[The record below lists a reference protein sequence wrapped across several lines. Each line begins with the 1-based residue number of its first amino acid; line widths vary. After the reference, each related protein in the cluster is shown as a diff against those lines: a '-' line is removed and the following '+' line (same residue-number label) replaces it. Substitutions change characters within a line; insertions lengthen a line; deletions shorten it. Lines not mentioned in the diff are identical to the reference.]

1 MQREDIKSYKDACK
15 CIGRK
20 PRQYKDVH
28 MNAYEQLTTIIA
40 ALNFIANDNK
50 PWYYKVGI
58 DSGYYYLYVFISNY
72 LDAEAGKALFCFRSA
87 HWGGHSTVHVGTSLQ
102 LKEYDDAEYLK
113 TNFTNL
119 LFDWFR
125 K

>member
-20 PRQYKDVH
+20 PRQYKDAH
-28 MNAYEQLTTIIA
+28 MNTYEQLTTVIA
-40 ALNFIANDNK
+40 ALNFIANSNK
-50 PWYYKVGI
+50 PWQHDIPHWYIWYR
-58 DSGYYYLYVFISNY
+58 SGGAGLLSVHSNFGLGY
-72 LDAEAGKALFCFRSA
+72 
-87 HWGGHSTVHVGTSLQ
+87 STADVGTQLR
-102 LKEYDDAEYLK
+102 LKERDDADYLK
-113 TNFTNL
+113 KNFTDL

>member
-20 PRQYKDVH
+20 PRQYKDAH
-28 MNAYEQLTTIIA
+28 MNTYEQLTTVIA
-40 ALNFIANDNK
+40 ALNFIANNNK
-50 PWYYKVGI
+50 PWQHELHKGI
-58 DSGYYYLYVFISNY
+58 PHWYIWYSDAGLLYVDSDDG
-72 LDAEAGKALFCFRSA
+72 L
-87 HWGGHSTVHVGTSLQ
+87 GGFNAAVGTQLR
-102 LKEYDDAEYLK
+102 LKERDNADYLRK
-113 TNFTNL
+113 NFTDL

>member
-20 PRQYKDVH
+20 PRQYKDTD
-28 MNAYEQLTTIIA
+28 MNTYEQLTTVIA

-50 PWYYKVGI
+50 PWQHKLHKGIPYSYVWYYGGRWSNDTLLGKFYLSADTVI
-58 DSGYYYLYVFISNY
+58 SSGNTNINTQL
-72 LDAEAGKALFCFRSA
+72 R
-87 HWGGHSTVHVGTSLQ
+87 
-102 LKEYDDAEYLK
+102 LKERDDAEYLR
-113 TNFTNL
+113 TNFADL

>member
-20 PRQYKDVH
+20 PRQYKDAH
-28 MNAYEQLTTIIA
+28 MNTYEQLTTVIA
-40 ALNFIANDNK
+40 ALNFIANNNK
-50 PWYYKVGI
+50 PWQHELHKGI
-58 DSGYYYLYVFISNY
+58 PHWYIWYST
-72 LDAEAGKALFCFRSA
+72 AGLLGVYSSY
-87 HWGGHSTVHVGTSLQ
+87 GLGHSYANVGTQLR
-102 LKEYDDAEYLK
+102 LKERDNADYLRK
-113 TNFTNL
+113 NFTDL

>member
-20 PRQYKDVH
+20 PRQYKDAH
-28 MNAYEQLTTIIA
+28 MNTYEQLTTVIA
-40 ALNFIANDNK
+40 ALNFIANSNK
-50 PWYYKVGI
+50 PWQHELHKDIPHWYIWYRGSDAGLLSVY
-58 DSGYYYLYVFISNY
+58 SGTGLGNS
-72 LDAEAGKALFCFRSA
+72 DAGV
-87 HWGGHSTVHVGTSLQ
+87 STQLR
-102 LKEYDDAEYLK
+102 LKERDDADYLK
-113 TNFTNL
+113 KNFTDL

>member
-20 PRQYKDVH
+20 PRQYKDAH
-28 MNAYEQLTTIIA
+28 MNTYEQLTTVIA
-40 ALNFIANDNK
+40 ALNFIANSNK
-50 PWYYKVGI
+50 PWQHELHKDIPHWYIWYRSSRAGLRYVY
-58 DSGYYYLYVFISNY
+58 SRSELGYS
-72 LDAEAGKALFCFRSA
+72 DA
-87 HWGGHSTVHVGTSLQ
+87 TVGTQLR
-102 LKEYDDAEYLK
+102 LKERDDADYLK
-113 TNFTNL
+113 KNFTDL

>member
-20 PRQYKDVH
+20 PRQYKDVD
-28 MNAYEQLTTIIA
+28 MNTYEQLTTIIA

-50 PWYYKVGI
+50 PWQHELHKGI
-58 DSGYYYLYVFISNY
+58 GYWYVWYGRYWYN
-72 LDAEAGKALFCFRSA
+72 DTHAGLFCLDSDNGEGDA
-87 HWGGHSTVHVGTSLQ
+87 DTDIGTHLR
-102 LKEYDDAEYLK
+102 LKERNDTEYLR
-113 TNFTNL
+113 TNFTDL